1 MPGTIKSPNSD
12 SYNRILYSR
21 WLKHRG
27 WEAQGSNIFTV
38 WWRPAFWYIDGHL
51 LAVSSHS
58 GRRRGSS
65 LKSFIKTLT
74 PLTGGPP
81 SLLNYLQKSQIYVKY
96 ILLVQFQS
104 KDLEA
109 DTNIQS
115 VTHRHSCRV
124 SRPPDRNTSKCKPA
138 SSVNH
143 STKNSSHKPI
153 KWSKPNSSAKHRHN

>member
-1 MPGTIKSPNSD
+1 MKFPSSD
-12 SYNRILYSR
+12 SYHRILYSR

-27 WEAQGSNIFTV
+27 WEAQGSSRFSV

-51 LAVSSHS
+51 LAVSSH
-58 GRRRGSS
+58 GGKRWGSS

-74 PLTGGPP
+74 PLIGGGGPP
-81 SLLNYLQKSQIYVKY
+81 SLLNYLPKSQIHVKY

-109 DTNIQS
+109 ETNTQS
-115 VTHRHSCRV
+115 VAHRHSFMV
-124 SRPPDRNTSKCKPA
+124 SRPPDRNISNCKPA

-143 STKNSSHKPI
+143 SAKNSSHKPI